1 MPFSQFEAQ
10 IEEIGRH
17 ESHAMA
23 DLITAVNQ
31 GTNGEPDKVNQ
42 LLRKLRA
49 A

>member
-1 MPFSQFEAQ
+1 MPYSQFEAQ
-10 IEEIGRH
+10 LAEIERH
-17 ESHAMA
+17 ESHSMA
-23 DLITAVNQ
+23 DLIMAVNQ